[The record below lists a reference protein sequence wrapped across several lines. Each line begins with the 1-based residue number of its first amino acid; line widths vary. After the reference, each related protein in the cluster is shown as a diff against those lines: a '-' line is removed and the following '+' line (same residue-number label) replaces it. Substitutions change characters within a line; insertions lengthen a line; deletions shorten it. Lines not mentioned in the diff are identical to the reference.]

1 MSPGIPIFLPIFTEH
16 SFFSP
21 SPAAEG
27 DKIRIVPSFSWS
39 HDSNDMKHDRIIG
52 RQFLEGNDDVCVYLY
67 NSYADQLYAY
77 GCGLGFDRETLKDA
91 IHDVFLNLL
100 ARRRELGGVKNI
112 RSYLFRAFYNRLID
126 FKRHEC
132 DTTEL
137 TPQLDLRIT
146 VSFADSLIDT
156 EQAARLKTMLEH
168 MLNELS
174 PMQKSAIYMRYMY
187 EMEYAEIAE
196 ILDVTPHAVRKFV
209 SKGLGK
215 LRSNKDRL
223 LLLALLSALTA

>member
-1 MSPGIPIFLPIFTEH
+1 
-16 SFFSP
+16 
-21 SPAAEG
+21 
-27 DKIRIVPSFSWS
+27 
-39 HDSNDMKHDRIIG
+39 MKHDRIIG

-209 SKGLGK
+209 SKG
-215 LRSNKDRL
+215 RSAATRTACFCWHCSRRSRPDKTEKRQRL
-223 LLLALLSALTA
+223 WITKNIRSTPRPTF

>member
-1 MSPGIPIFLPIFTEH
+1 MRLPLQQLCR
-16 SFFSP
+16 
-21 SPAAEG
+21 PAL
-27 DKIRIVPSFSWS
+27 R
-39 HDSNDMKHDRIIG
+39 
-52 RQFLEGNDDVCVYLY
+52 
-67 NSYADQLYAY
+67 Y

-223 LLLALLSALTA
+223 LLLALFSRSRPDKTEKRQRLWITKNIRSTLRPTF

>member
-1 MSPGIPIFLPIFTEH
+1 
-16 SFFSP
+16 
-21 SPAAEG
+21 
-27 DKIRIVPSFSWS
+27 
-39 HDSNDMKHDRIIG
+39 MKHDRIIG

-146 VSFADSLIDT
+146 VS
-156 EQAARLKTMLEH
+156 
-168 MLNELS
+168 
-174 PMQKSAIYMRYMY
+174 P
-187 EMEYAEIAE
+187 
-196 ILDVTPHAVRKFV
+196 
-209 SKGLGK
+209 
-215 LRSNKDRL
+215 
-223 LLLALLSALTA
+223 TA

>member
-1 MSPGIPIFLPIFTEH
+1 
-16 SFFSP
+16 
-21 SPAAEG
+21 
-27 DKIRIVPSFSWS
+27 
-39 HDSNDMKHDRIIG
+39 MKHDRIIG

-100 ARRRELGGVKNI
+100 ARRCELGGVKNI

-137 TPQLDLRIT
+137 TPHLDLRIT

-215 LRSNKDRL
+215 LRSNKERL
-223 LLLALLSALTA
+223 LLLALLSTLTA